1 VKIAE
6 VSGEIIATEKN
17 KRLMGY
23 PLLVLDILDLNGEKT
38 GQEVVA
44 FDSIGVGRGE
54 KVLVTIEGDAAVQI
68 IKYADAPVDA
78 VIVGKIDSVNISE
91 KNF

>member
-1 VKIAE
+1 MKIAE

-78 VIVGKIDSVNISE
+78 VVVGKIDSVNISE